1 MRDSDSGCLQEWAR
15 LMSIMCILVF
25 IRTLKRLVF
34 LHRHWVF
41 FRGRKTDVVML
52 NSAYVL
58 SVGVIWLLWTL
69 KDNITFLGLILV
81 VSFEKSKEMGERVNW
96 RRWRKEFCVRHG
108 SVWEIMCLWR
118 WKAKMFSS
126 ASVYTWDLDLAEGTK
141 VHGGSGY
148 KRISSNS

>member
-1 MRDSDSGCLQEWAR
+1 MRDSDYGCLQEWAR

-41 FRGRKTDVVML
+41 FRERKTDVVML

-96 RRWRKEFCVRHG
+96 RRWRKEFCKAWKCLRNYVLVEVEGEDVLFCICLYVG
-108 SVWEIMCLWR
+108 SWSGRRNRSSWR
-118 WKAKMFSS
+118 QWVQK
-126 ASVYTWDLDLAEGTK
+126 
-141 VHGGSGY
+141 
-148 KRISSNS
+148 N